1 MKIEKV
7 CRDPLSRQ
15 VSEAVLIRRS
25 KGETLNGKMEFNQ
38 PRLFNMRRELQIG
51 WKGLTAIHFLKTKTK
66 ESTFFHKFNAFLV
79 FWWGPG
85 AKDLKFCFLN
95 AI

>member
-1 MKIEKV
+1 MGHPVFSHQEEKHNGEKPNLTMKIEKV

-51 WKGLTAIHFLKTKTK
+51 
-66 ESTFFHKFNAFLV
+66 
-79 FWWGPG
+79 
-85 AKDLKFCFLN
+85 
-95 AI
+95 